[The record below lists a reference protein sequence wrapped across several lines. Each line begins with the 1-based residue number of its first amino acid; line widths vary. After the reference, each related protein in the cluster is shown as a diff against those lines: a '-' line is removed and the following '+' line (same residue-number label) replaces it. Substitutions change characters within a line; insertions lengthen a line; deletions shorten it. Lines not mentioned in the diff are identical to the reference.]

1 MDIVNVREELVET
14 SNVHSGVTL
23 KAEVWSLEAGVVWR
37 GTLVECLR
45 FLDTQC
51 PDKDEFYKKIS
62 TLVNRYL

>member
-14 SNVHSGVTL
+14 TNVHSGVTL
-23 KAEVWSLEAGVVWR
+23 KAEVWNAESGVIWR

-45 FLDTQC
+45 FLDRNC
-51 PDKDEFYKKIS
+51 SNREEFYKKVS